1 MASPTQW
8 TWVWVESGSWWW
20 TGRPGMLQ
28 FMGLQR
34 VGHRWATELNWTPTL
49 LPSLISSLPFPHSLG
64 SSHTGLLVLPW
75 MNPALWANSYL
86 KASETLHLFASVSFF
101 LSFFPLA
108 ILIARFWLYSELCSY
123 VILSKRF
130 YCITV
135 IETYTTHQT
144 STYFT
149 LEVRQSN
156 GICSGQGATNRVSLL
171 GQSICLVVINIT
183 NQLKT

>member
-1 MASPTQW
+1 MD
-8 TWVWVESGSWWW
+8 
-20 TGRPGMLQ
+20 
-28 FMGLQR
+28 MGLGGVRELVMDREAWHVAVHGVAKSRTQMSD
-34 VGHRWATELNWTPTL
+34 WTELNPNLT
-49 LPSLISSLPFPHSLG
+49 SVFDLISSIPSL
-64 SSHTGLLVLPW
+64 TGLQPHWPPCSSLNEPSTLGKLLPQGFRD
-75 MNPALWANSYL
+75 
-86 KASETLHLFASVSFF
+86 FAPVCFCVF